1 MSRKGLVGLPSYV
14 VAFSVGSPTGF
25 GARALR
31 RASDGSSFDQAE
43 TADPYCTCQ
52 Y

>member
-1 MSRKGLVGLPSYV
+1 MRSKGLVGLPSYAV
-14 VAFSVGSPTGF
+14 TFSVGSPTGF
-25 GARALR
+25 GACALR